1 MHESKGELLQ
11 DRRVSY
17 RSVLIRS
24 YKLMRVGITGSIAA
38 CIAASMSMTSNQ
50 FAEENEGEA

>member
-11 DRRVSY
+11 DRRVLY
-17 RSVLIRS
+17 RSVSIRS

-38 CIAASMSMTSNQ
+38 CIAA
-50 FAEENEGEA
+50 